1 MKATSTRRRSKAQ
14 ILEDKAA
21 AIKKE
26 KDIKEKLD
34 QMEAMQNE
42 LTQLREM
49 RGQAAGLHDMV
60 NNMVLEGHLKQNP
73 DGSMVAVTD
82 PVEQES
88 IRSQYHET
96 KKKHAMTAVEA
107 E

>member
-42 LTQLREM
+42 LMQLREM
-49 RGQAAGLHDMV
+49 RG
-60 NNMVLEGHLKQNP
+60 
-73 DGSMVAVTD
+73 
-82 PVEQES
+82 
-88 IRSQYHET
+88 
-96 KKKHAMTAVEA
+96 
-107 E
+107 